1 MIMTEKMFI
10 IAGVFRLGYCL
21 GYYSFEFM
29 RYKNFK
35 QKIDDCEVSFYVSER
50 SMSICCESLTMTETF
65 AKKLLK

>member
-10 IAGVFRLGYCL
+10 IAGVFLLGYCL

-29 RYKNFK
+29 RYKNFE

-50 SMSICCESLTMTETF
+50 SMSICCESLTMTETI

>member
-10 IAGVFRLGYCL
+10 IAGVFLLGYCL

-29 RYKNFK
+29 RYKNFE

-50 SMSICCESLTMTETF
+50 SMSIFCESLTITETI